1 MTERDSMS
9 GPRDCGDDAAAYVL
23 GALEPDEALA
33 FRRHMEDCVVC
44 RDEVAAFQHVT
55 DALPM
60 AAPQYPASRALR
72 RRVMKAVRD
81 APRGEGATAPR
92 RWRLPSPALSWPA
105 VALGGLAA
113 VVVALVIGLAL
124 GSSGSPTTRTIAAS
138 IGDASV
144 QVSGSHAE
152 LVVHH
157 LPPPPAGHIYE
168 MWLQRGRQPPSPT
181 SALFSVTSA
190 GTSNVGVPGNIK
202 GVSRVL
208 VTAEPAGGSLK
219 PTSMPV
225 VVAQLS

>member
-1 MTERDSMS
+1 MTERGSMPEH
-9 GPRDCGDDAAAYVL
+9 GDCGADAAAYVL
-23 GALEPDEALA
+23 GALDPQEAQA
-33 FRRHMEDCVVC
+33 FRQHMESCVVC
-44 RDEVAAFQHVT
+44 RDEVAAFQQVT

-60 AAPQYPASRALR
+60 AAPQYPASRTLR
-72 RRVMKAVRD
+72 RQVMKAVRD
-81 APRGEGATAPR
+81 EPRGESAAAPR
-92 RWRLPSPALSWPA
+92 RWRLPSLALPGPA

-124 GSSGSPTTRTIAAS
+124 GSSGSPATRTIAAS
-138 IGDASV
+138 VGDASV

-157 LPPPPAGHIYE
+157 LPPPPPGHIYE
-168 MWLQRGRQPPSPT
+168 MWLQRGQQPPSPT
-181 SALFSVTSA
+181 RALFSVTSA
-190 GTSNVGVPGNIK
+190 GTGDVGVPGDLK